1 MNLSIVYAVVHTV
14 YLIGGEGVAIFCGT
28 DIVSVERIKNSINEL
43 GDTFLKRIYTDE
55 EISYCESRRMSKFQ
69 SYAARFAAK
78 EAAYKA
84 LSPDTAEGV
93 RWHDA
98 EIVRKDN
105 GKPVLVF
112 HGRLEEIA
120 NERGL
125 TASEFD
131 VSLSHDDTFAIATIV
146 ISSTGDVQKYS

>member
-1 MNLSIVYAVVHTV
+1 M
-14 YLIGGEGVAIFCGT
+14 AIFCGT

-84 LSPDTAEGV
+84 LSPETSKGV
-93 RWHDA
+93 CWHDA
-98 EIVRKDN
+98 EVLRNSN
-105 GKPVLVF
+105 GKPVIVF
-112 HGRLEEIA
+112 HGRLKEIA
-120 NERGL
+120 MERGIK
-125 TASEFD
+125 SDEID
-131 VSLSHDDTFAIATIV
+131 ISLSHDDSFAIATIV
-146 ISSTGDVQKYS
+146 IND

>member
-1 MNLSIVYAVVHTV
+1 M
-14 YLIGGEGVAIFCGT
+14 AIFCGT

-84 LSPDTAEGV
+84 LSPETAEGV
-93 RWHDA
+93 CWHDV
-98 EIVRKDN
+98 EVLRNEN
-105 GKPVLVF
+105 GKPVIVF
-112 HGRLEEIA
+112 HGRLKEIA
-120 NERGL
+120 AERGIK
-125 TASEFD
+125 SEEVD
-131 VSLSHDDTFAIATIV
+131 ISLSHDDSFAIATIV
-146 ISSTGDVQKYS
+146 INN

>member
-1 MNLSIVYAVVHTV
+1 M
-14 YLIGGEGVAIFCGT
+14 AIFCGT

-84 LSPDTAEGV
+84 LSPETAEGV
-93 RWHDA
+93 KWHDA
-98 EIVRKDN
+98 EVIKNLN
-105 GKPVLVF
+105 GKPVIVF
-112 HGRLEEIA
+112 HGKLKEVA
-120 NERGL
+120 LERGIE
-125 TASEFD
+125 SDEVD
-131 VSLSHDDTFAIATIV
+131 ISLSHDDSFAIATIV
-146 ISSTGDVQKYS
+146 INDKNSK

>member
-1 MNLSIVYAVVHTV
+1 MPANRADWR
-14 YLIGGEGVAIFCGT
+14 IGGEGVAIFCGT
-28 DIVSVERIKNSINEL
+28 DIVSVERIKHSINEF

-98 EIVRKDN
+98 EIVNKNN
-105 GKPVLVF
+105 GKPIVVF
-112 HGRLEEIA
+112 HGRLKEVAEEKGI
-120 NERGL
+120 
-125 TASEFD
+125 TAEAFD

-146 ISSTGDVQKYS
+146 IANE

>member
-1 MNLSIVYAVVHTV
+1 M
-14 YLIGGEGVAIFCGT
+14 AIFCGT

-84 LSPDTAEGV
+84 LSPETAEGV
-93 RWHDA
+93 KWHDA
-98 EIVRKDN
+98 EVIKNLN
-105 GKPVLVF
+105 GKPVIVF
-112 HGRLEEIA
+112 HGKLKEVAR
-120 NERGL
+120 ERGIQKN
-125 TASEFD
+125 EVD
-131 VSLSHDDTFAIATIV
+131 ISLSHDDSFAIATIV
-146 ISSTGDVQKYS
+146 ISNENEG

>member
-1 MNLSIVYAVVHTV
+1 M
-14 YLIGGEGVAIFCGT
+14 AIFCGT
-28 DIVSVERIKNSINEL
+28 DIVSVDRIKKSINDL
-43 GDTFLKRIYTDE
+43 GDTFIKRIYTDE

-98 EIVRKDN
+98 EIIKKEN

-112 HGRLEEIA
+112 HGKLKEIA
-120 NERGL
+120 DQKGL
-125 TASEFD
+125 TANEFD

-146 ISSTGDVQKYS
+146 IAIE

>member
-1 MNLSIVYAVVHTV
+1 M
-14 YLIGGEGVAIFCGT
+14 AIFCGT

-84 LSPDTAEGV
+84 LSPETAEGV
-93 RWHDA
+93 TWHDV
-98 EIVRKDN
+98 EVIRNEN
-105 GKPVLVF
+105 GKPVIVF
-112 HGRLEEIA
+112 HGRLEEVAKEKGIT
-120 NERGL
+120 NE
-125 TASEFD
+125 TVD
-131 VSLSHDDTFAIATIV
+131 ISLSHDDSFAIATIV
-146 ISSTGDVQKYS
+146 INN

>member
-1 MNLSIVYAVVHTV
+1 MPVVYTAE
-14 YLIGGEGVAIFCGT
+14 LIGGEGVAIFCGT

-105 GKPVLVF
+105 GKPILVF
-112 HGRLEEIA
+112 HGRLKEVADEKGI
-120 NERGL
+120 
-125 TASEFD
+125 TAKAID
-131 VSLSHDDTFAIATIV
+131 VSLSHNDSFAIATIV
-146 ISSTGDVQKYS
+146 IAKNS

>member
-1 MNLSIVYAVVHTV
+1 M
-14 YLIGGEGVAIFCGT
+14 AIFCGT

-84 LSPDTAEGV
+84 LSPETAEGV
-93 RWHDA
+93 TWHDA
-98 EIVRKDN
+98 EVKRNNN
-105 GKPVLVF
+105 GKPVITF
-112 HGRLEEIA
+112 HGRLKEVA
-120 NERGL
+120 LERGIE
-125 TASEFD
+125 SDEVD
-131 VSLSHDDTFAIATIV
+131 ISLSHDDSFAIATIV
-146 ISSTGDVQKYS
+146 INDKNAK